1 MYIITL
7 NNEIYEYE
15 YDPKRGSH
23 HLLYHTKE
31 VSLTAHVYS
40 ADYLWAGASLPNHP
54 EGISLCGGLSSP
66 YYPVATN
73 RGDSLGRYVG
83 SRLAVDSEGVPS
95 LGTIPHDHM
104 PMLCRAIEALTSAP
118 VNGHLD
124 LQEKL
129 REVRHQ
135 LQGP

>member
-1 MYIITL
+1 MYVITP
-7 NNEIYEYE
+7 NNEIYEYG
-15 YDPKRGSH
+15 YDPRRGSH
-23 HLLYHTKE
+23 HLLYLTKE
-31 VSLTAHVYS
+31 VSLTTHVYRDGS
-40 ADYLWAGASLPNHP
+40 LWAGASLPNHP
-54 EGISLCGGLSSP
+54 EGIYLHIGFRGS

-73 RGDSLGRYVG
+73 RGDSLGPYVR
-83 SRLAVDSEGVPS
+83 SRLDVDSEGVPS
-95 LGTIPHDHM
+95 LGAIPHDHI

-118 VNGHLD
+118 VKGYLD

>member
-1 MYIITL
+1 MYIITP

-15 YDPKRGSH
+15 YDPRRGSH
-23 HLLYHTKE
+23 HLLYLTKE
-31 VSLTAHVYS
+31 VSLTTHIYS
-40 ADYLWAGASLPNHP
+40 DGSLWAGASLPNHP
-54 EGISLCGGLSSP
+54 EGIYLASVLSSSC
-66 YYPVATN
+66 YPVATN
-73 RGDSLGRYVG
+73 RGDSLGPHVR
-83 SRLAVDSEGVPS
+83 SRLDVGSEGVPS
-95 LGTIPHDHM
+95 LGTIPHGHI

-118 VNGHLD
+118 VKGYLD